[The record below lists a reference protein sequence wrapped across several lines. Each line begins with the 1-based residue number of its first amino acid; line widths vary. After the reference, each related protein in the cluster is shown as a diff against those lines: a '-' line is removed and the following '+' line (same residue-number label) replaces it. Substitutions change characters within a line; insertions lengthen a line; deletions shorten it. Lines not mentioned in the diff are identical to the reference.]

1 MSSYVTDGIVL
12 RTRNMGEADQAV
24 VLLTRTDGK
33 VTAAARGV
41 RRPRSRLLG
50 PCQLFTLA
58 RFRLFRRR
66 GGLHRMDEGHVM
78 EAFRPLREDLWR
90 MACASYAAELV
101 DVALP
106 EGDPQPDVFALLL
119 ATLHRLALEP
129 GTWELET
136 VVRQFELRLFAL
148 LGYRP
153 RLEQCSRC
161 RAPTVFG
168 AGQKAVF
175 HAASGGV
182 VCETCSLDV
191 YGEGIALGPE
201 TVAMMRQILRV
212 GLSRLRMLKLSP
224 RAVKELGAAMAQWS
238 DYHLERTP
246 RSREFLQSLAAQG
259 DSGSERNG

>member
-24 VLLTRTDGK
+24 VLLTRTEGK

-50 PCQLFTLA
+50 PCQQFTLA
-58 RFRLFRRR
+58 RFHLFRGRSMQ
-66 GGLHRMDEGHVM
+66 RMNEAHVI

-119 ATLHRLALEP
+119 ATFHRLAWEP
-129 GTWELET
+129 ATWELET
-136 VVRQFELRLFAL
+136 VVRQYELRLFAL
-148 LGYRP
+148 MGYRP
-153 RLEQCSRC
+153 RLERC
-161 RAPTVFG
+161 ARCGTADLF
-168 AGQKAVF
+168 AGGGKAVF
-175 HAASGGV
+175 HAGSGGV
-182 VCETCSLDV
+182 VCHACSPEVQGDGV
-191 YGEGIALGPE
+191 ALGPE
-201 TVAMMRQILRV
+201 TVAMMRQILHV

-238 DYHLERTP
+238 DWHLERTP
-246 RSREFLQSLAAQG
+246 RSREFLQQLAAQG
-259 DSGSERNG
+259 DGGARGNG